1 MIDYHKLL
9 CDEVQ
14 IDGLT
19 GLKNRKMFDQVIV
32 EWFDQKVPFSLVL
45 IDIDHFKNV
54 NDTYGHLTGDEVI
67 KHLAE
72 HLKAITNDKT
82 LCFRYGG
89 EEFGLLIREV
99 NVDEVYSIAE
109 CLRLIVVEGQG
120 PTGVPVTI
128 SLGISNYQ
136 TDDDSPTPIIER
148 ADTALYQ
155 SKLNGRNRT
164 TVFGLDIDRK

>member
-1 MIDYHKLL
+1 M
-9 CDEVQ
+9 
-14 IDGLT
+14 
-19 GLKNRKMFDQVIV
+19 
-32 EWFDQKVPFSLVL
+32 
-45 IDIDHFKNV
+45 
-54 NDTYGHLTGDEVI
+54 YGHLTGDEVI
-67 KHLAE
+67 RQLAQ
-72 HLKAITNDKT
+72 HLKAITNEKT

-89 EEFGLLIREV
+89 EEFGILIREV

-109 CLRLIVVEGQG
+109 CLRLIVVEGPG

-155 SKLNGRNRT
+155 SKLDGRNRT
-164 TVFGLDIDRK
+164 TVFGLDKDRNQNSACHHPDFVKLIRQYSGSDRHFFFDCAGRKDRFFRFSWT